1 MNGPRREKEGVS
13 ASARRAGAGRAAGLG
28 RVHWASLAGSI
39 LGGAL
44 VGALLWS
51 GGSRGPLGPVVL
63 EHVVAEPEALA
74 DATPLGAAA
83 IAELLERDGVRLL
96 PGSGPVTHA
105 SRCRLRG
112 HPAVHLVLQAEG
124 GPVTLLVLRHER
136 VDAPVSFAG
145 DGFSGR
151 IVPNGPGSLAVVGAS
166 GADLDRIAARMQAAV
181 EWLR

>member
-1 MNGPRREKEGVS
+1 MNVPRREKDGES
-13 ASARRAGAGRAAGLG
+13 ALARRARGRTAAGLD
-28 RVHWASLAGSI
+28 RRRWASLAGSI
-39 LGGAL
+39 LAGVL

-51 GGSRGPLGPVVL
+51 SGSRGPLGPAVL
-63 EHVVAEPEALA
+63 EHVVAEPEALG
-74 DATPLGAAA
+74 DASPLGAAA

-112 HPAVHLVLQAEG
+112 HPAIHLVLQAED

-151 IVPNGPGSLAVVGAS
+151 IVPDGPGSLAVVAAAGT
-166 GADLDRIAARMQAAV
+166 DLDRIAARMQAAV
-181 EWLR
+181 E

>member
-1 MNGPRREKEGVS
+1 MNVPRREKEGES
-13 ASARRAGAGRAAGLG
+13 ALARRARGRPAAGLD
-28 RVHWASLAGSI
+28 RRRWASLAGSI
-39 LGGAL
+39 LAGVL

-51 GGSRGPLGPVVL
+51 GGSRGSLEQAVL

-74 DATPLGAAA
+74 DATPPEIVVAAV
-83 IAELLERDGVRLL
+83 LERGGIRLL
-96 PGSGPVTHA
+96 PGSGAVTHA

-136 VDAPVSFAG
+136 VEAPVSFAG

-151 IVPNGPGSLAVVGAS
+151 IVPDGPGSLAVVGAS
-166 GADLDRIAARMQAAV
+166 GADLDRIAARMRAAV
-181 EWLR
+181 EWFR